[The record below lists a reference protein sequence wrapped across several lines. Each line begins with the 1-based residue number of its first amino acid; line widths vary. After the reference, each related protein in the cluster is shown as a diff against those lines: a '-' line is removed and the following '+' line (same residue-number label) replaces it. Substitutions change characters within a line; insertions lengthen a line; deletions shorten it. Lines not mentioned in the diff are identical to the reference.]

1 MNIVHI
7 YNQLLSDVVFVDP
20 ATVIVYT
27 GIIASDFRGEIMS
40 PRAPGLSWEATK
52 RDHAYHETI

>member
-27 GIIASDFRGEIMS
+27 GIIGSDFRGELMS
-40 PRAPGLSWEATK
+40 LRASGLL
-52 RDHAYHETI
+52 